1 MTEHDNKAIVTAY
14 LKAAFTDA
22 DLALVETFWG
32 EDMIQHNPTMP
43 NGHGVLR
50 GLISNPAPRFKYEQG
65 LMAAERDLVMVHGR
79 YEGWGPKP
87 MIAVDIFRVANGK
100 IVEHWDVMQ
109 EEVTADEAANGH
121 AMFPIT

>member
-1 MTEHDNKAIVTAY
+1 MTEHDNKAIVAAY
-14 LKAAFTDA
+14 LKAAFIDA

-32 EDMIQHNPTMP
+32 YDMIQHNPTMP
-43 NGHGVLR
+43 NGHDVLR
-50 GLISNPAPRFKYEQG
+50 GLISNPDPRFKYEQG

-87 MIAVDIFRVANGK
+87 MIAVGVFRVVNGK

-109 EEVTADEAANGH
+109 EEVTADEAVNGH